1 VEVGARV
8 MLNLVDQNRE
18 QISDE
23 RTVVEEVGEGRDF
36 VSLGGQQISIRSYL
50 RRFLFDEDRM
60 NQKIENLSGGE
71 RSRVLLAKMM
81 RRGGNVLVLDEPT
94 NDLDLSTLR
103 VLEESLA
110 RFDGT
115 VITVSHDRYF
125 LDRVCTHILSIDP
138 YGNVHCDVGNYSEY
152 KERHRSRFEV
162 VDPVIS
168 KPVREARRVEQAP
181 KLTWKEERE
190 LEAME
195 GNILDAELAVETLEG
210 LICDPIFLVERR
222 SEIASTNARLEQAR
236 AYVQS
241 LYTRWEALEEKRR
254 LHLESKEARQG

>member
-1 VEVGARV
+1 
-8 MLNLVDQNRE
+8 MNLVDQNRE
-18 QISDE
+18 QISDG

-36 VSLGGQQISIRSYL
+36 VPLGGQQISIRGYL

-60 NQKIENLSGGE
+60 NQKIANLSGGE

-125 LDRVCTHILSIDP
+125 LDRVCTHILSIDAH
-138 YGNVHCDVGNYSEY
+138 GNVHADVGNYTEY
-152 KERHRSRFEV
+152 SERHRVRFQTV
-162 VDPVIS
+162 GPVS
-168 KPVREARRVEQAP
+168 PKPVRDARRPDQAP

-190 LEAME
+190 LEAIE
-195 GNILDAELAVETLEG
+195 TNIVEAEEMVSSLEG
-210 LICDPIFLVERR
+210 LMCDPVFLVERR
-222 SEIASTNARLEQAR
+222 AEIAATNARLEETR
-236 AYVQS
+236 GRVQE
-241 LYTRWEALEEKRR
+241 LYTRWGVLEEKRR
-254 LHLESKEARQG
+254 LHIESKEVRQA